1 MRIYVACLAA
11 YNNGFLHGK
20 WIDCEGK
27 DLDTLQDEVNEILKN
42 SPVAKLYGEIA
53 EEWAIH
59 DFEGFGNYRIE
70 EYTRLE
76 SIVEIAEAVNNNS
89 YDLELITGVMD
100 YMGHG
105 VAHAVEYIE
114 ENYQGEFKDLI
125 EYAWNWLEETGEWDQ
140 IPKHLQGYF
149 DIQAYARNLDL
160 NGEMFTVDAPN
171 GNIYVLWKQ
180 IAARNCNSLLLQM

>member
-11 YNNGFLHGK
+11 YNNGFLHGI

-27 DLDTLQDEVNEILKN
+27 DLDTLQDEVNEMLKQ
-42 SPVAKLYGEIA
+42 SPESDA

-76 SIVEIAEAVNNNS
+76 EIAEIGEAVGNSS

-100 YMGHG
+100 HCGHG
-105 VAHAVEYIE
+105 VAKAVEYIDD
-114 ENYQGEFKDLI
+114 NYQGKFKDLT
-125 EYAWNWLEETGEWDQ
+125 EYAWNWLEESGEFEQ
-140 IPKHLQGYF
+140 ILKHLQYYF
-149 DIQAYARNLDL
+149 DIQAYTRDL
-160 NGEMFTVDAPN
+160 NCNCDVFTIDAPN
-171 GNIYVLWKQ
+171 GNIYVLW
-180 IAARNCNSLLLQM
+180 NH